1 VLRTRRTLEY
11 GSLTVLAFEPNCTQ
25 AGKPDLKRASV
36 TVVIVRPEAER
47 LWITGASERT
57 GNTLILVSRLF
68 REKSYNSYCFLVSG
82 TVLS

>member
-1 VLRTRRTLEY
+1 LVQFGPNTVLRTRRTLEY

-57 GNTLILVSRLF
+57 GNTLRNFGLEAF
-68 REKSYNSYCFLVSG
+68 
-82 TVLS
+82 